1 MTEIENSSTTHI
13 WKRKEPRAKPK
24 EAVRPAQCVS
34 EDFCNSERLKLS
46 DSRLISTMSNFVVVV
61 VDVDLLNNTAVA
73 AAAAAADDDD
83 DDDAAFLVAATVEV
97 SHFPDNTAVR
107 GNGSSALLPKG
118 AGMYKYSIHP
128 TELLKIYLQENVEY
142 VSIGAR
148 GLAV

>member
-1 MTEIENSSTTHI
+1 MTEIEISSTTYI

-61 VDVDLLNNTAVA
+61 DADLLNNTAVA
-73 AAAAAADDDD
+73 AAAAAAADDADADDDD
-83 DDDAAFLVAATVEV
+83 DAFLVAATVEV

-107 GNGSSALLPKG
+107 GNGSSALQKKRIG
-118 AGMYKYSIHP
+118 RQDYHRTMYP
-128 TELLKIYLQENVEY
+128 Q
-142 VSIGAR
+142 R
-148 GLAV
+148 GGISTQSRTSTV